1 MRAIFKITEPSGKI
15 YRIFADG
22 HAEGFEPGAVVCNYI
37 PAVLALVEV
46 TASMSDKPER
56 IFCAASRVGKSYE
69 TCFVSR
75 RSVPIRISIAADH
88 A

>member
-22 HAEGFEPGAVVCNYI
+22 RAEGFEPGAVVCNYI
-37 PAVLALVEV
+37 PAVLASVEV
-46 TASMSDKPER
+46 TAGMADRPEW
-56 IFCAASRVGKSYE
+56 IFCAASRVGKS
-69 TCFVSR
+69 F
-75 RSVPIRISIAADH
+75 PH